1 MGSRDRV
8 HNKKSQSSYLRL
20 FIVDFSG
27 ILCHEAARSVYMSKA
42 KELLTLIDKIKLV
55 DKAALLQERFQDR
68 PDFTISDAASVLEE
82 KQSTLYWT
90 LHKLTSSGYISRTGQ
105 GLYSFQNRE
114 AESIQPILSRL
125 AGRILDVLRETGHD
139 FFISGLDIL
148 TVFMDHVPET
158 YPVLLFSGK
167 SDADEVADILSKN
180 KIDVVPYA
188 NIKDYSTIRRMS
200 SMGEL
205 ALLIPTQ
212 EFTYAANGLA
222 TFEKAFVDLYYE
234 VSRRDYPLSIQ
245 ELVRI
250 YLNMRRRMSL
260 NKNRMVKIASRR
272 NIQQD
277 IRYIVEHD
285 AITDAA
291 MEFVDNL
298 RKRNL

>member
-1 MGSRDRV
+1 
-8 HNKKSQSSYLRL
+8 LRL
-20 FIVDFSG
+20 FIVAFLM
-27 ILCHEAARSVYMSKA
+27 ILCHVTVESVGMSKA
-42 KELLTLIDKIKLV
+42 KDLLNLTGRLKLE
-55 DKAALLQERFQDR
+55 DKAALLRERFQDK
-68 PDFTISDAASVLEE
+68 PDFTISDAASVLQE

-90 LHKLTSSGYISRTGQ
+90 LHKLTQGGYISRTGQ
-105 GLYSFQNRE
+105 GLYSFQNRGT
-114 AESIQPILSRL
+114 ESIQPILSTL
-125 AGRILDVLRETGHD
+125 ASRILNVLGETGHD

-158 YPVLLFSGK
+158 YPVLLFVGK
-167 SDADEVADILSKN
+167 SDADEVADILSRN
-180 KIDVVPYA
+180 KIDVIPNN
-188 NIKDYSTIRRMS
+188 NIKAYSAIRRMS
-200 SMGEL
+200 SVGEL

-212 EFTYAANGLA
+212 EFAYAANGLA

-260 NKNRMVKIASRR
+260 NTNRMVKIASRR

-285 AITDAA
+285 AVTPAA
-291 MEFVDNL
+291 IKFVDHL
-298 RKRNL
+298 RKRNR

>member
-1 MGSRDRV
+1 MGKTKDSPT
-8 HNKKSQSSYLRL
+8 
-20 FIVDFSG
+20 
-27 ILCHEAARSVYMSKA
+27 
-42 KELLTLIDKIKLV
+42 LTGKLKLE
-55 DKAALLQERFQDR
+55 DKAALIRKRFQDK
-68 PDFTISDAASVLEE
+68 PDFTISDVASILQE
-82 KQSTLYWT
+82 KQSTLHWT
-90 LHKLTSSGYISRTGQ
+90 LYKLTHGGYVSRTGQ
-105 GLYSFQNRE
+105 GLYSFQNRG
-114 AESIQPILSRL
+114 AESIQPILSTL
-125 AGRILDVLRETGHD
+125 ASKILNVLGETGHD

-158 YPVLLFSGK
+158 YPVLLFAGK
-167 SDADEVADILSKN
+167 SDEEEVADILSRN

-188 NIKDYSTIRRMS
+188 NIKEYSAIRRMS
-200 SMGEL
+200 SVGEL

-212 EFTYAANGLA
+212 EFAYATKGLA

-234 VSRRDYPLSIQ
+234 VSRRNYPLSIQ

-260 NKNRMVKIASRR
+260 NTNRMVKIASRR

-291 MEFVDNL
+291 MEFVNNL

>member
-1 MGSRDRV
+1 
-8 HNKKSQSSYLRL
+8 
-20 FIVDFSG
+20 
-27 ILCHEAARSVYMSKA
+27 MSKA
-42 KELLTLIDKIKLV
+42 KDQLNLTGRLKLE
-55 DKAALLQERFQDR
+55 DKATLLRERFQDK
-68 PDFTISDAASVLEE
+68 PDFIISDAASVLQE

-90 LHKLTSSGYISRTGQ
+90 LYKLTQGGYISRTGQ
-105 GLYSFQNRE
+105 GLYSFQNRG
-114 AESIQPILSRL
+114 AESIQPILSTL
-125 AGRILDVLRETGHD
+125 ASRILNVLGETGHD

-158 YPVLLFSGK
+158 YPVLLFAGK
-167 SDADEVADILSKN
+167 SDVEEVADILSRN
-180 KIDVVPYA
+180 KIDVVPYT
-188 NIKDYSTIRRMS
+188 NIKDYSAIRRMS
-200 SMGEL
+200 SVGEL

-212 EFTYAANGLA
+212 EFAYAANGLA

-234 VSRRDYPLSIQ
+234 VSRRNYPLSIQ

-260 NKNRMVKIASRR
+260 NTNRMVKIASRR

-277 IRYIVEHD
+277 IRYIVEHN

-291 MEFVDNL
+291 MEFVNNL

>member
-1 MGSRDRV
+1 
-8 HNKKSQSSYLRL
+8 
-20 FIVDFSG
+20 
-27 ILCHEAARSVYMSKA
+27 MSKA
-42 KELLTLIDKIKLV
+42 EKISTSIDKPKLE
-55 DKAALLQERFQDR
+55 DKAALLRERFQDK
-68 PDFTISDAASVLEE
+68 PDFTISDAASVLQE

-90 LHKLTSSGYISRTGQ
+90 LHKLTQNGYISRTGQ
-105 GLYSFQNRE
+105 GLYSFQNRGT
-114 AESIQPILSRL
+114 ESIQPILSTL
-125 AGRILDVLRETGHD
+125 ASRMLNVLGETGHD

-148 TVFMDHVPET
+148 TVFMDHIPES
-158 YPVLLFSGK
+158 YPVLLFAGK

-180 KIDVVPYA
+180 KIDVVPYT
-188 NIKDYSTIRRMS
+188 NIKDYSAIRRMS
-200 SMGEL
+200 SVGEL
-205 ALLIPTQ
+205 ALLNPTQ
-212 EFTYAANGLA
+212 EFAYAANGLA

-260 NKNRMVKIASRR
+260 NTNRMVKIASRR

-291 MEFVDNL
+291 VEFVNNL

>member
-1 MGSRDRV
+1 
-8 HNKKSQSSYLRL
+8 
-20 FIVDFSG
+20 
-27 ILCHEAARSVYMSKA
+27 MSKA
-42 KELLTLIDKIKLV
+42 KDLLNLTGRLKLE
-55 DKAALLQERFQDR
+55 DKAALLRERFQDK
-68 PDFTISDAASVLEE
+68 PDFTISDAASVLQE

-90 LHKLTSSGYISRTGQ
+90 LHKLTQGGHISRTGQ
-105 GLYSFQNRE
+105 GLYSFQNRG
-114 AESIQPILSRL
+114 AESIQPILSTL
-125 AGRILDVLRETGHD
+125 ASRILNVLGETGHD

-158 YPVLLFSGK
+158 YPVLLFVGK
-167 SDADEVADILSKN
+167 SGTDEVADILSRN
-180 KIDVVPYA
+180 KIDVVPYT
-188 NIKDYSTIRRMS
+188 NIKDYSAIRRMS
-200 SMGEL
+200 SVGEL

-212 EFTYAANGLA
+212 EFAYAANGLA

-234 VSRRDYPLSIQ
+234 VSRRNYPLSIQ

-260 NKNRMVKIASRR
+260 NTNRMVKIASRR

-291 MEFVDNL
+291 MEFVNNL

>member
-1 MGSRDRV
+1 
-8 HNKKSQSSYLRL
+8 
-20 FIVDFSG
+20 
-27 ILCHEAARSVYMSKA
+27 MSKA
-42 KELLTLIDKIKLV
+42 KELLTSLDKLKLE
-55 DKAALLQERFQDR
+55 DKAALLREQFQDK
-68 PDFTISDAASVLEE
+68 PDFTIPDAASVLQE

-90 LHKLTSSGYISRTGQ
+90 LHKLTQNGYISRTGQ
-105 GLYSFQNRE
+105 GLYSFQNRK

-125 AGRILDVLRETGHD
+125 ASRILDVLRETGHD

-148 TVFMDHVPET
+148 TGFVDHVPET
-158 YPVLLFSGK
+158 YPVLLFAGK
-167 SDADEVADILSKN
+167 SDADEVADILSRN
-180 KIDVVPYA
+180 KIDVVPYT
-188 NIKDYSTIRRMS
+188 NIKDYSAIRRMS
-200 SMGEL
+200 SVGEL

-212 EFTYAANGLA
+212 EFAYAANGLA

-260 NKNRMVKIASRR
+260 NTNRMVKIASRR

>member
-1 MGSRDRV
+1 LNLIG
-8 HNKKSQSSYLRL
+8 RL
-20 FIVDFSG
+20 
-27 ILCHEAARSVYMSKA
+27 
-42 KELLTLIDKIKLV
+42 KLE
-55 DKAALLQERFQDR
+55 DKAALLRERFQDKL
-68 PDFTISDAASVLEE
+68 DFTISDASSVLQE

-90 LHKLTSSGYISRTGQ
+90 LHKLTQGGYISRTGQ
-105 GLYSFQNRE
+105 GLYSFQNRG
-114 AESIQPILSRL
+114 AESIPPILSKL
-125 AGRILDVLRETGHD
+125 ASRILDVLKETGHD

-158 YPVLLFSGK
+158 YPVLLFVEK
-167 SDADEVADILSKN
+167 SDADEVADILSRN
-180 KIDVVPYA
+180 KIDVVSYG
-188 NIKDYSTIRRMS
+188 NIQDYSAIRRMS
-200 SMGEL
+200 SVGEL

-234 VSRRDYPLSIQ
+234 VSRRNYPLSIQ

-260 NKNRMVKIASRR
+260 NTNRMVKIASRR

-277 IRYIVEHD
+277 IRYIVEHA

-291 MEFVDNL
+291 MEFVNNL